1 MASES
6 VPLLLDKDSEDSEE
20 TELLSTTTSLGGRV
34 PDYSR
39 NINFCILYTIS
50 FFFGRKMHVFGANI
64 CSPLKYD
71 RVTFFL
77 LTK

>member
-20 TELLSTTTSLGGRV
+20 TELLSTTTSLGGRRV

-71 RVTFFL
+71 PCNFFL
-77 LTK
+77 AN

>member
-39 NINFCILYTIS
+39 NINFCIL
-50 FFFGRKMHVFGANI
+50 
-64 CSPLKYD
+64 
-71 RVTFFL
+71 
-77 LTK
+77 

>member
-6 VPLLLDKDSEDSEE
+6 VPLLLDSDSEDSEE
-20 TELLSTTTSLGGRV
+20 TELLSTSFGGRV
-34 PDYSR
+34 PEYSR
-39 NINFCILYTIS
+39 NNVCI
-50 FFFGRKMHVFGANI
+50 FFFERKMHVFGANI

-71 RVTFFL
+71 RVTFYL

>member
-20 TELLSTTTSLGGRV
+20 TELLSTTTSLGGRRV

-39 NINFCILYTIS
+39 NINFCILYTIY
-50 FFFGRKMHVFGANI
+50 
-64 CSPLKYD
+64 L
-71 RVTFFL
+71 FFL
-77 LTK
+77 EEKCTFLVQIFVPL

>member
-6 VPLLLDKDSEDSEE
+6 VPLLLDSDSEDSEE
-20 TELLSTTTSLGGRV
+20 TELLTTTAFGGRV
-34 PDYSR
+34 PEYSS
-39 NINFCILYTIS
+39 NNVCI
-50 FFFGRKMHVFGANI
+50 FFFKRKMHVLGANI

-71 RVTFFL
+71 RVTFYL